1 MSLCSCA
8 SLPFYR
14 DYEKNTRL
22 YREDVLNFYETIS
35 DSYFILGYEYYELS
49 REFGKKGDT
58 DRATYYNDKATLYYN
73 LSKDMKNAAA
83 EIRKFSKA
91 K

>member
-1 MSLCSCA
+1 MSLCSCV

-14 DYEKNTRL
+14 DYERNARL
-22 YREDVLNFYETIS
+22 YREDVLNFYDTIS
-35 DSYFILGYEYYELS
+35 DSYFILCYEYYELS
-49 REFGKKGDT
+49 MEFAKKGDT
-58 DRATYYNDKATLYYN
+58 EKATYYNDKAALYYN
-73 LSKDMKNAAA
+73 LSKDMKNSAA